1 MAKAVKLADI
11 AEQVGV
17 STVTVSKALSGQ
29 KGVSEEM
36 REKIKNLAEELGY
49 RSPSETKRQSAEKQ
63 YNIGVL
69 IQEVYLDKYDSFY
82 WKMYQ
87 EVNKRA
93 VSRGCFTLLES
104 ISRESVLENQM
115 PLLLQEKK
123 VDGLIILGDMTK
135 PYIEQIEKEGGVPV
149 VCLDFYNDAVG
160 LDTVIS
166 NSFYGTYALTNYLFS
181 MGHKKIAYVGTVG
194 MTNSITDRYLG
205 YLKSMMEHGMDV
217 PEDYVMDDRDT
228 KTGRMD
234 LEKYYK
240 FPKDMPTAF
249 VCNSDLTASM
259 VINQLE
265 EQGYRVPEDFSVVGF
280 DNYLFPGLCDV
291 EITTYE
297 VDIREMANKAIH
309 VLLKKVSGERYKQ
322 GITIVEG
329 RLVEKASV
337 QQVVK

>member
-69 IQEVYLDKYDSFY
+69 IQEVYLDKYASFY

-135 PYIEQIEKEGGVPV
+135 PYIEKIEKEGGVPV

-181 MGHKKIAYVGTVG
+181 MGHTKIAYVGTVG

-205 YLKSMMEHGMDV
+205 YRKSMMEHRVDV
-217 PEDYVMDDRDT
+217 PKDYVIDDRDT

-249 VCNSDLTASM
+249 ECNSDLTASI

-265 EQGYRVPEDFSVVGF
+265 EQGYRVPQDFSVVGF

-297 VDIREMANKAIH
+297 VDIREMAIKAIH
-309 VLLKKVSGERYKQ
+309 VLLIKVGGERYKQ

>member
-135 PYIEQIEKEGGVPV
+135 PYIEQIEEEGGVPV

-160 LDTVIS
+160 LDTCLLYTS
-166 NSFYGTYALTNYLFS
+166 PS
-181 MGHKKIAYVGTVG
+181 
-194 MTNSITDRYLG
+194 
-205 YLKSMMEHGMDV
+205 
-217 PEDYVMDDRDT
+217 PRD
-228 KTGRMD
+228 
-234 LEKYYK
+234 
-240 FPKDMPTAF
+240 
-249 VCNSDLTASM
+249 CS
-259 VINQLE
+259 
-265 EQGYRVPEDFSVVGF
+265 
-280 DNYLFPGLCDV
+280 
-291 EITTYE
+291 
-297 VDIREMANKAIH
+297 
-309 VLLKKVSGERYKQ
+309 
-322 GITIVEG
+322 
-329 RLVEKASV
+329 
-337 QQVVK
+337 

>member
-69 IQEVYLDKYDSFY
+69 IQEVYLDKYASFY

-135 PYIEQIEKEGGVPV
+135 PYIEKIEKEGGVPV

-181 MGHKKIAYVGTVG
+181 MGHKKIAYVGTL
-194 MTNSITDRYLG
+194 SL
-205 YLKSMMEHGMDV
+205 
-217 PEDYVMDDRDT
+217 
-228 KTGRMD
+228 
-234 LEKYYK
+234 
-240 FPKDMPTAF
+240 
-249 VCNSDLTASM
+249 
-259 VINQLE
+259 
-265 EQGYRVPEDFSVVGF
+265 
-280 DNYLFPGLCDV
+280 
-291 EITTYE
+291 
-297 VDIREMANKAIH
+297 IH
-309 VLLKKVSGERYKQ
+309 
-322 GITIVEG
+322 I
-329 RLVEKASV
+329 
-337 QQVVK
+337 

>member
-104 ISRESVLENQM
+104 ISRESVLENRM
-115 PLLLQEKK
+115 PLLLEEKK

-135 PYIEQIEKEGGVPV
+135 PYIDQI
-149 VCLDFYNDAVG
+149 DN
-160 LDTVIS
+160 
-166 NSFYGTYALTNYLFS
+166 LF
-181 MGHKKIAYVGTVG
+181 
-194 MTNSITDRYLG
+194 
-205 YLKSMMEHGMDV
+205 
-217 PEDYVMDDRDT
+217 
-228 KTGRMD
+228 
-234 LEKYYK
+234 
-240 FPKDMPTAF
+240 
-249 VCNSDLTASM
+249 
-259 VINQLE
+259 
-265 EQGYRVPEDFSVVGF
+265 
-280 DNYLFPGLCDV
+280 
-291 EITTYE
+291 
-297 VDIREMANKAIH
+297 
-309 VLLKKVSGERYKQ
+309 
-322 GITIVEG
+322 
-329 RLVEKASV
+329 
-337 QQVVK
+337 